1 MKPIVARSVLGV
13 TGTFLAGVVFS
24 VCLHGQEVPPKAV
37 IVTPTS
43 PAQKDVQSIGE
54 AAIDRLAVSM
64 VNEVRSALGGG
75 EPEDAVDICHL
86 KALPTIPGGI
96 ISGMPRIAAVKFTSL
111 KIRASENM
119 PDAADKAALDYIDH
133 ALNRG
138 NAAPTVVVQRID
150 TPDSPVEWR
159 VYKPIGITSNCLTCH
174 GDPADQSPR
183 LRGKLKAM
191 YPEDQAI
198 GFKSH
203 DWRGVIR
210 VTVSDGP
217 AN

>member
-1 MKPIVARSVLGV
+1 MKPIVFRTVLGMA
-13 TGTFLAGVVFS
+13 GALLAGVAFS
-24 VCLHGQEVPPKAV
+24 VSAQGQEAPHAV
-37 IVTPTS
+37 IVNPTT
-43 PAQKDVQSIGE
+43 PAQKDVQRTGE

-86 KALPTIPGGI
+86 KALPTTPGAI

-111 KIRASENM
+111 KARASENM
-119 PDAADKAALDYIDH
+119 PDASDKLALDYIDH
-133 ALNRG
+133 ALNSG
-138 NAAPTVVVQRID
+138 NAAPGVVVQRID

-159 VYKPIGITSNCLTCH
+159 VYKPIGITSNCLACH
-174 GDPADQSPR
+174 GDPAEQSPR

-191 YPEDQAI
+191 YPDDQAT
-198 GFKSH
+198 GYKAH